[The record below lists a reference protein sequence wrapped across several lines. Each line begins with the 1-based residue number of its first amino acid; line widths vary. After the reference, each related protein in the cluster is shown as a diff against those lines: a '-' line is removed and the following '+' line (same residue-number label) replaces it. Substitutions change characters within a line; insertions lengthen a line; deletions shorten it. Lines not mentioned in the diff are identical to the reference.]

1 MCKHPLR
8 NLLAMD
14 GKRSLIF
21 HGFPGKNELTSLE
34 INAEQL
40 VKILLKAP
48 LQINTKHSERLINS

>member
-1 MCKHPLR
+1 
-8 NLLAMD
+8 MD

-21 HGFPGKNELTSLE
+21 HEFPGENELTSLE

-48 LQINTKHSERLINS
+48 LQINTKNSERLIN